1 VLVLAPV
8 AVATVVLAV
17 LASGR
22 LRRAVRRAVTDVR
35 EVHRSRRRACALWG
49 GSVAF
54 ALLHAGVVVAVVHAL
69 GLALPTSHVVMAY
82 LVASGAAALLPTPGG
97 LGSLDAALAFA
108 LTAAG
113 APGQTAISVVIGY
126 RLLTGWLPMA
136 PGLLVLGL
144 LARRS
149 AL

>member
-1 VLVLAPV
+1 
-8 AVATVVLAV
+8 
-17 LASGR
+17 
-22 LRRAVRRAVTDVR
+22 
-35 EVHRSRRRACALWG
+35 
-49 GSVAF
+49 
-54 ALLHAGVVVAVVHAL
+54 
-69 GLALPTSHVVMAY
+69 LPTSHVVMAY
-82 LVASGAAALLPTPGG
+82 LIASGAAALLPTPGG

-113 APGQTAISVVIGY
+113 APGQTAISAVIGY

>member
-1 VLVLAPV
+1 
-8 AVATVVLAV
+8 
-17 LASGR
+17 
-22 LRRAVRRAVTDVR
+22 
-35 EVHRSRRRACALWG
+35 
-49 GSVAF
+49 
-54 ALLHAGVVVAVVHAL
+54 
-69 GLALPTSHVVMAY
+69 MAY

-97 LGSLDAALAFA
+97 LGSLDAALALA

-113 APGQTAISVVIGY
+113 APGQTAISAVIGY

-149 AL
+149 VL